1 MQIDLSQYK
10 NKIVQHFK
18 GDYYMIV
25 DVAEH
30 TETGEQ
36 LVIYRA
42 LYGDCKLYARP
53 ATMFVQLVDKEKY
66 PNSPFMYRFTPARI
80 KGRKELQ
87 QEQMLLQLQKQME
100 EQQKTQNEEN
110 TLSENV
116 ENSEINSVME
126 NVANDDDVNIDVK
139 L

>member
-30 TETGEQ
+30 TKTGEQ

-42 LYGDCKLYARP
+42 LYGDCKLYAKP

-66 PNSPFMYRFTPARI
+66 PDSPFMYRFTPTRLSSA
-80 KGRKELQ
+80 KEIFEAQLAQQKLQ
-87 QEQMLLQLQKQME
+87 E
-100 EQQKTQNEEN
+100 EQTKQVVTEPIEDKNLQ
-110 TLSENV
+110 
-116 ENSEINSVME
+116 
-126 NVANDDDVNIDVK
+126 
-139 L
+139 